1 MVTVERLAIIDR
13 GEPVVRILAAVAA
26 LNRRRDTPV
35 ATIVVHDDVRERAW
49 YAREADE
56 LVAFPGMPGSLA
68 GAEPDPAGMV
78 ATLQDV
84 GADTVWLGHTPC
96 LDRAALVEA
105 LEQAGLAVVGP
116 GSATIR
122 ALADPQTLAGLAAEI
137 GLATAPP
144 DLPREQWRR
153 IEVDVLADSAGTVWA
168 FGQRDTSIHR
178 GDVLVL
184 AESPPPGVS
193 EATAGAMNHA
203 ALRLARAAA
212 YRGAGVVQLALSS
225 DGERFWLLGF
235 DTLARPEHA
244 LAEENTG
251 ASFIGMRLRLATD
264 ELLESQP
271 PAANG
276 YAVEARLLAQDPGRG
291 WAPAGGLVELLALP
305 VGTGVRVDASLR
317 EGDILD
323 GRREPLVAAVTAW
336 GRDRAE
342 AFDRLRGALDH
353 TILVLEVGTSNRCAM
368 LSLVNRR
375 IEQPDPVDAGW
386 YDRILTTGELRPAAD
401 PMALVAAAVEAY
413 RSDSTIAKAAFY
425 ASAARGRPAH
435 PEAVGTQLQLLYR
448 GVPYR
453 LRVDRTGRRTYRV
466 KGSALVEVAVDR
478 LSEFERR
485 ITCNG
490 RKYRV
495 VAVEHGAD
503 VRIEL
508 DGAGHTVSR
517 EDGVVVRTGWPA
529 LVSAILVSPDEP
541 VTVGQPVALLESMK
555 LVSTVT
561 APLDGVVTSVSVSAN
576 AQVERG
582 APLLRIRAGESAA
595 TASAPLSPAAPEAE
609 QDDPVD
615 LASLSPVGS
624 AASRAD
630 CDGVYS
636 RLSDYLLGFD
646 LDPDAFRTLMRE
658 HAALATAYPPEDP
671 QLLACEDRLLDLF
684 ADIGALYR
692 PRVEA
697 EATGEE
703 GGAVNTQEYFLAYLQ
718 WLDPDQAG
726 LPERYRT
733 RLEHALQR
741 YGVPTLRRTQA
752 LESAMVWMFR
762 SFERVPVIAPA
773 VTAILTRR
781 LAHIDALAP
790 AADTQTL
797 ERFER
802 LSRAAEG
809 RQQTVADLARDVIF
823 HYFDEPPMQSALEES
838 QQRTREHLAALA
850 ADFDPTSR
858 TERIDALVRAPYPLR
873 RDLLDAWLAAGPADR
888 AARDGVL
895 EVYARR
901 FYRVR
906 ELHDLTMTH
915 VRGFL
920 LCGADY
926 EHDGMPVHLVVAYLP
941 LDELAALTTAV
952 ARALADVPPEREV
965 VLDIVAWRPGQL
977 LPIEQM
983 ADQVAQLVADCRF
996 GRPLHRFDL
1005 TITSTGDSD
1014 AEGHSTQHFTFRSRP
1029 DGSFGEELL
1038 YRNLHPML
1046 GKRLDLWRLSN
1057 FSLERLASPEDV
1069 YLFVGVAHD
1078 NPRDKRLFALAEV
1091 RDLLMVRDERTGE
1104 ATYPRLGRIG
1114 LEALA
1119 AMRTALAAYPPR
1131 ERPAANRLVLWVRP
1145 TWDIPPSDWPAM
1157 AAKYETLARGA
1168 GLDKLVLHVHVDV
1181 PDGAGGTVSAN
1192 KVITLDGIG
1201 RTGLTIR
1208 YGDPGPNAI
1217 RPLTRYAQKLITAKR
1232 FGAPYPYEIVQMLTP
1247 APGDASPFPPG
1258 DFQELDLDNDGET
1271 LVPVDRPVASNTA
1284 HLVVGLLTT
1293 YTDVVPEGMTR
1304 VAMLSDPTQ
1313 GLGNL
1318 AEPECRRVNA
1328 SLKYAA
1334 RHGIPVEWYAVS
1346 SGALIAMD
1354 SGTENMD
1361 FIALTLRRII
1371 EFTQAGGEVNV
1382 IVTGINVGGQPY
1394 WNAESTMLMHTRGI
1408 LVMTPASA
1416 MVLTGKQ
1423 ALDFSGAVSADDNFG
1438 IGGYDRVMGPNGQAQ
1453 YWAPS
1458 FQDACVLLLSHYDY
1472 AYVVPGERFPR
1483 RRPTSDPADRDIRA
1497 SVHDAVPGTWFSTV
1511 GEVFD
1516 HATNPDR
1523 KQPFDMRSVMRAVAD
1538 TDCHPMERWAHWQ
1551 DADNSIVWD
1560 VAVGGI
1566 PVCMIGLGS
1575 RNVPRKGF
1583 VPADGPPA
1591 WTSGTLFPQ
1600 ASRKTAR
1607 AINATSGNRPL
1618 VVMANLSGFDG
1629 SPESMRKW
1637 QLEYGAEIGRAVTNF
1652 RGPIVFVV
1660 VSRYHGGA
1668 FVVFSKA
1675 LNESMEIAAVEGSY
1689 ASVIGGAPA
1698 AATVFARDVKLRT
1711 EKDPRVQQARA
1722 AASAAQG
1729 PDAGRLRARVA
1740 AISSQVRS
1748 EKLGEVADEFDSIH
1762 TIERALRTGSV
1773 DRIIGADQVRPWVID
1788 ALERGMARTTGAP
1801 QRGSM

>member
-1 MVTVERLAIIDR
+1 MKPITRLAIIDR

-26 LNRRRDTPV
+26 LNRQSDAPIT
-35 ATIVVHDDVRERAW
+35 TIVVHDDVREHAW

-56 LVAFPGMPGSLA
+56 LVAFPGSPGPTA
-68 GAEPDPAGMV
+68 PGPEPAEVV
-78 ATLQDV
+78 ATLRRV
-84 GADTVWLGHTPC
+84 AADAVWVGHTPC
-96 LDRAALVEA
+96 LDRAALVVAVER
-105 LEQAGLAVVGP
+105 AGLTVVGP
-116 GSATIR
+116 DAATIR
-122 ALADPQTLAGLAAEI
+122 ALADPATLSRLAADGGLAA
-137 GLATAPP
+137 LPSDLPP
-144 DLPREQWRR
+144 DQWRR
-153 IEVDVLADSAGTVWA
+153 VEIDVLADSAGTVWA
-168 FGQRDTSIHR
+168 FGLRDASIRRH
-178 GDVLVL
+178 DVLVL
-184 AESPPPGVS
+184 AESPPPGMS
-193 EATAGAMNHA
+193 DATADALSQA
-203 ALRLARAAA
+203 ASRLARAAA
-212 YRGAGVVQLALSS
+212 YRGAGVVHLALSM
-225 DGERFWLLGF
+225 DGDRFWLLGF

-244 LAEENTG
+244 LAEETTG
-251 ASFIGMRLRLATD
+251 TSFIGLRLRLAAGA
-264 ELLESQP
+264 LLSGQP

-276 YAVEARLLAQDPGRG
+276 YAVEARLLALDPQRG
-291 WAPAGGLVELLALP
+291 FAPSGGAVELLVLP

-317 EGDILD
+317 DGDIID
-323 GRREPLVAAVTAW
+323 GRREPLIAAVTAW

-342 AFDRLRGALDH
+342 AFDRLRGALEH
-353 TILVLEVGTSNRCAM
+353 TILVLQIGSSNRCDLLA
-368 LSLVNRR
+368 LVSRR
-375 IEQPDPVDAGW
+375 GEAAEPVDGSW
-386 YDRILTTGELRPAAD
+386 YERTLSAGELRPSAD
-401 PMALVAAAVEAY
+401 PMALVAAAIEAY

-425 ASAARGRPAH
+425 ATAVRGRPAQ
-435 PEAVGTQLQLLYR
+435 PEAVGAQVQLHYR
-448 GVPYR
+448 GVGYR
-453 LRVDRTGRRTYRV
+453 LRVDRTGQRTYRV
-466 KGSALVEVAVDR
+466 RGSAVVEVAVER

-490 RKYRV
+490 RKHRV
-495 VAVEHGAD
+495 VAVEQGAD
-503 VRIEL
+503 FRLEL
-508 DGAGHTVSR
+508 DGAAHTVSR

-529 LVSAILVSPDEP
+529 LVSSILVAPGEH
-541 VTVGQPVALLESMK
+541 VTEGQQVAVLESMK
-555 LVSTVT
+555 MVSNVT
-561 APLDGVVTSVSVSAN
+561 APFDGLVTSVAVSTN

-582 APLLRIRAGESAA
+582 APLLRIRSTGTDGSGPLAA
-595 TASAPLSPAAPEAE
+595 TDLPLQQADS
-609 QDDPVD
+609 VD
-615 LASLSPVGS
+615 LAVLAPASP
-624 AASRAD
+624 APARLD
-630 CDGVYS
+630 CHDVYA

-646 LDPDAFRTLMRE
+646 LDPETFKSLLAQ
-658 HAALATAYPPEDP
+658 HAGLAAAYPPDDP
-671 QLLACEDRLLDLF
+671 GLLECEDALLDLF

-703 GGAVNTQEYFLAYLQ
+703 GGAVNTQEYFLAFLQ

-726 LPERYRT
+726 LPDRYRA
-733 RLEHALQR
+733 RLERALQR
-741 YGVPTLRRTQA
+741 YGVPNLRRTRA

-773 VTAILTRR
+773 ITTVLTRR
-781 LAHIDALAP
+781 LTHLDALAP
-790 AADTQTL
+790 LADRATL

-802 LSRAAEG
+802 LARATEG

-838 QQRTREHLAALA
+838 QQRSREHLAALGTDIHGPRRA
-850 ADFDPTSR
+850 
-858 TERIDALVRAPYPLR
+858 EHIDALVRAPYPLR
-873 RDLLDAWLAAGPADR
+873 RDLLDAWLRAEPSDH
-888 AARDGVL
+888 AAREGVL

-906 ELHDLTMTH
+906 ELHDVTTTSTDA
-915 VRGFL
+915 FL
-920 LCGADY
+920 LGQADY
-926 EHDGMPVHLVVAYLP
+926 EHEGMPVHLVVCYLP
-941 LDELAALTTAV
+941 LTDVPAFAQAV
-952 ARALADVPPEREV
+952 ARVLADVPAYREIV
-965 VLDIVAWRPGQL
+965 VDIVAWQPGHRPTIQDL
-977 LPIEQM
+977 
-983 ADQVAQLVADCRF
+983 AAQVAELIAGCRF

-1014 AEGHSTQHFTFRSRP
+1014 AQGHGTQHLTFRSGP
-1029 DGSFGEELL
+1029 DGSFVEELL

-1114 LEALA
+1114 LQALA
-1119 AMRTALAAYPPR
+1119 AMRSALAQYPPR

-1145 TWDIPPSDWPAM
+1145 TWDIPPSDWPAL

-1181 PDGAGGTVSAN
+1181 PDGSGATTSAD

-1247 APGDASPFPPG
+1247 APDDASPFPPG
-1258 DFQELDLDNDGET
+1258 DFQELELSNDGET
-1271 LVPVDRPVASNTA
+1271 LVPVDRPEASNSA

-1293 YTDVVPEGMTR
+1293 YTDTVPEGMTR
-1304 VAMLSDPTQ
+1304 VVMLSDPTQ

-1328 SLKYAA
+1328 SLKLAA
-1334 RHGIPVEWYAVS
+1334 QRKIPVEWYAVS

-1371 EFTQAGGEVNV
+1371 EFTQGGGEVNI

-1458 FQDACVLLLSHYDY
+1458 FQDACLLLLSHYDY
-1472 AYVVPGERFPR
+1472 TYVVPGERFPR
-1483 RRPTSDPADRDIRA
+1483 RRSTKDPLDRDIRSSA
-1497 SVHDAVPGTWFSTV
+1497 HDAVAGTTFTRV

-1538 TDCHPMERWAHWQ
+1538 TDCQPLERWRHWQ
-1551 DADNSIVWD
+1551 GADNSIVWD
-1560 VAVGGI
+1560 AAIGGI
-1566 PVCMIGLGS
+1566 PVCMIGMGS

-1652 RGPIVFVV
+1652 QGPIVFVV

-1711 EKDPRVQQARA
+1711 EKDPRVQEARA
-1722 AASAAQG
+1722 AAAAASG
-1729 PDAGRLRARVA
+1729 PEAGRLRARVA
-1740 AISSQVRS
+1740 AISTQVRS

-1773 DRIIGADQVRPWVID
+1773 DRIIGAEQIRPWVID
-1788 ALERGMARTTGAP
+1788 ALERGMARTVDG
-1801 QRGSM
+1801 

>member
-1 MVTVERLAIIDR
+1 MNDVTRLAIIDR

-26 LNRRRDTPV
+26 LNRQGSAPIT
-35 ATIVVHDDVRERAW
+35 TIVVHDDVRERAW

-56 LVAFPGMPGSLA
+56 LVAFPGLPGGPPGSA
-68 GAEPDPAGMV
+68 GPQPAEV
-78 ATLQDV
+78 VETLRSVD
-84 GADTVWLGHTPC
+84 ADAVWLGHTPC
-96 LDRAALVEA
+96 VDRAALVA
-105 LEQAGLAVVGP
+105 AVEQAGLTVVGP
-116 GSATIR
+116 DAATIR
-122 ALADPQTLAGLAAEI
+122 SLADPAHLFELGADAGLAPLPAD
-137 GLATAPP
+137 LAP
-144 DLPREQWRR
+144 DQWRR
-153 IEVDVLADSAGTVWA
+153 IEVDVLADTVGTVWT
-168 FGQRDTSIHR
+168 FGLRDVSIRR

-184 AESPPPGVS
+184 AESPPPGMS
-193 EATAGAMNHA
+193 DTMAGALSHA
-203 ALRLARAAA
+203 ALRLAKAAA
-212 YRGAGVVQLALSS
+212 YRGAGVVQLALAT
-225 DGERFWLLGF
+225 DAERFWLLGF
-235 DTLARPEHA
+235 DTLARPSHA
-244 LAEENTG
+244 LAEEMTG
-251 ASFIGMRLRLATD
+251 TSFIGLRLRLASG
-264 ELLESQP
+264 ELLGPQAP
-271 PAANG
+271 TAGG
-276 YAVEARLLAQDPGRG
+276 YAVEARLLAQDPERG
-291 WAPAGGLVELLALP
+291 FAPSGGAVQLLALP
-305 VGTGVRVDASLR
+305 VGTGVRVDATLR
-317 EGDILD
+317 DGDILD
-323 GRREPLVAAVTAW
+323 GRREPAIAAVTAW

-342 AFDRLRGALDH
+342 AYDRLRGALDR
-353 TILVLEVGTSNRCAM
+353 TILVLEIGTSNRCA
-368 LSLVNRR
+368 LLALVNRR
-375 IEQPDPVDAGW
+375 MQTAEPVDVRW
-386 YDRILTTGELRPAAD
+386 YERTLAAGELRPPAD
-401 PMALVAAAVEAY
+401 PMALVAAAIEAY
-413 RSDSTIAKAAFY
+413 RSDSTIAKTAFY

-435 PEAVGTQLQLLYR
+435 PEAVGAQVQLHYR
-448 GVPYR
+448 GVGYR

-466 KGSALVEVAVDR
+466 RGSAVVEVAVER

-490 RKYRV
+490 RKHRV
-495 VAVEHGAD
+495 IAVEQGAD
-503 VRIEL
+503 FRLEI
-508 DGAGHTVSR
+508 DGAAHTVSR

-529 LVSAILVSPDEP
+529 LVSQIFVAPGDQ
-541 VTVGQPVALLESMK
+541 VTVGQPVAMLESMK
-555 LVSTVT
+555 MVSTVT
-561 APLDGVVTSVSVSAN
+561 SPFDGLVTSVAVSPN

-582 APLLRIRAGESAA
+582 APLMRIRSVGGDRTGEPAIPEPSGGADAGS
-595 TASAPLSPAAPEAE
+595 
-609 QDDPVD
+609 VD
-615 LASLSPVGS
+615 LAAL
-624 AASRAD
+624 ASRSSPSAGTD
-630 CDGVYS
+630 CHAVYS

-646 LDPDAFRTLMRE
+646 LDPETFKTLLKQ
-658 HAALATAYPPEDP
+658 HAALATAYQPDDPE
-671 QLLACEDRLLDLF
+671 LLACEDALLDLF

-703 GGAVNTQEYFLAYLQ
+703 GGVANTQEYFLAYLQ

-726 LPERYRT
+726 LPERYRA
-733 RLEHALQR
+733 RLERALQR
-741 YGVPTLRRTQA
+741 YGVPSLLRSRA

-773 VTAILTRR
+773 ITTVLTRR
-781 LAHIDALAP
+781 LAQIEALAP
-790 AADTQTL
+790 LADAATH

-802 LSRAAEG
+802 LSRATEG

-823 HYFDEPPMQSALEES
+823 HYFDEPPMQSALEEA
-838 QQRTREHLAALA
+838 QEHTREHLAALA
-850 ADFDPTSR
+850 TDTREPRRA
-858 TERIDALVRAPYPLR
+858 ERIEALVRAPYPLR
-873 RDLLDAWLAAGPADR
+873 RDLLDAWLRADESNR

-901 FYRVR
+901 FYRIR
-906 ELHDLTMTH
+906 NLHDVTTANAD
-915 VRGFL
+915 GFL
-920 LCGADY
+920 LGEADY

-941 LDELAALTTAV
+941 LTDVPAFARAVRGALAEVPAYREIVVDIVTWRPGHRPRIDELAT
-952 ARALADVPPEREV
+952 
-965 VLDIVAWRPGQL
+965 
-977 LPIEQM
+977 
-983 ADQVAQLVADCRF
+983 QVADLIAGCRF
-996 GRPLHRFDL
+996 GRALHRFDL
-1005 TITSTGDSD
+1005 TITSTDDSD
-1014 AEGHSTQHFTFRSRP
+1014 AQGHGTQHLTFRSGP
-1029 DGSFGEELL
+1029 DGSFVEEAL

-1046 GKRLDLWRLSN
+1046 GKRLDLWRLGN

-1157 AAKYETLARGA
+1157 AAKYEALARGA
-1168 GLDKLVLHVHVDV
+1168 GLDKLVLHVHIDV
-1181 PDGAGGTVSAN
+1181 PNGSGGLTSAD

-1217 RPLTRYAQKLITAKR
+1217 RPLTRYAQKLLTAKR

-1247 APGDASPFPPG
+1247 DPGDASPFPPG

-1271 LVPVDRPVASNTA
+1271 LVPVDRPEASNSA

-1293 YTDVVPEGMTR
+1293 YTEVVPEGMTR
-1304 VAMLSDPTQ
+1304 VVMLSDPTQ

-1328 SLKYAA
+1328 SLKLAA
-1334 RHGIPVEWYAVS
+1334 QRGLPVEWYAVS

-1371 EFTQAGGEVNV
+1371 EFTQGGGEVNI

-1438 IGGYDRVMGPNGQAQ
+1438 IGGYDRVMGPNGQAH

-1458 FQDACVLLLSHYDY
+1458 FQDACLLLLSHYDY
-1472 AYVVPGERFPR
+1472 TYVVPGERFPR
-1483 RRPTSDPADRDIRA
+1483 RHPTADPFDRDIRTSA
-1497 SVHDAVPGTWFSTV
+1497 HDAVAGTTFTRV

-1538 TDCHPMERWAHWQ
+1538 TDCQPLERWPHWQ

-1560 VAVGGI
+1560 VSVGGI

-1652 RGPIVFVV
+1652 NGPIVFVV

-1698 AATVFARDVKLRT
+1698 AATVFARDVKVRT
-1711 EKDPRVQQARA
+1711 EKDPRVQEAR
-1722 AASAAQG
+1722 SAATVATG

-1740 AISSQVRS
+1740 AISAQVRS

-1773 DRIIGADQVRPWVID
+1773 DRIIGAEQIRPWVID
-1788 ALERGMARTTGAP
+1788 ALERGMARTTG
-1801 QRGSM
+1801 GG